1 MPGGTR
7 SAGGGGGG
15 MGSTSQ
21 RLTTSDALTYL
32 KEVKEEFQ
40 DQKEKY
46 DMFLEVM
53 KDFKARRTDTVG
65 VMARVKELFKGHNNL
80 IYGFNTFLSDG
91 YAITFDDDNSPPRR
105 TVKYEDAI
113 SEMFQRLTTSDALTY
128 LKEVKEVFQD
138 QKEKYDMFLE
148 VMKDFKAHRTDTV
161 GVIARVKELFKGH
174 NNLIYGFNTF
184 LPDGYA
190 ITLDDDNSPMGRNVK
205 FEDAISFVN
214 KIKRRFQH
222 DEHVYKSFLDVLNR
236 YRREHMNKNE
246 VYTEVTCL
254 FEEHPDLLEEF
265 TSYLEDY
272 SVAPTTQQVP
282 YVRNSTQHYNER
294 SSAAPTLQDMSQKPI
309 SNDALMYLNEVNETF
324 QDQKEKLG
332 MFLQVLE
339 DLNAQRTDTA
349 GAVARVKEL
358 FKGHN
363 NLIYGFNTFLPEGHV
378 ITIDDDND
386 EALPKETDKFAEA
399 IRFMT
404 KVKKRFQNDEHVY
417 KSFVD
422 ILSMYWKEQKG
433 MTDVYT
439 EVACLFKDHP
449 DLLREFTRYL
459 PVSSAAAPLTQQ
471 VPCGGN
477 STQRYN
483 ESNQYSTQSYRETN
497 EHSTQR
503 CKEPFKYFYLMMI
516 WLADLERMKRA
527 RDDMYSG
534 SQFRRPFG
542 SSRAESYGQNQMPA
556 GGSSAGGGSLGG
568 EGEGEG
574 GGGGQGEGSTSQR
587 LTTSDAL
594 TYLKEVKEMFQDQK
608 EKYDMFLE
616 VMKDFKA
623 HRTDTV
629 GVIARVKE
637 LFKGHNNLIY
647 GFNTFLPRGYAI
659 TLDEDNA
666 PPRRTVE
673 FDEAISF
680 VNKIKRRFQHDE
692 HVYKS
697 FLDVLNMYRREHK
710 DINEVYTE
718 VASLF
723 EDHPD
728 LLEEFT
734 RFLPDSSAAPTIQ
747 QVPYGRNSTQRY
759 NERSS
764 APPILRHIQ
773 MDRQRRRD
781 RIINSHADRDLSV
794 DRPEL
799 DDDKGIMKMRK
810 EQRKRAEKDNRD
822 QRNRDHDD
830 PEHENNREFN
840 SQRFPD
846 KKRSGKKVEGFASY
860 DDRDNLK
867 SMCNRGFV
875 FCEKVKERLCS
886 SDDYQAFLKCL
897 NIYSNGIIKRN
908 DLQTLVTDLLGK
920 YPDLM
925 NEFNQFL
932 ERCEN
937 TDGLLAGVISK
948 KSLTVDGHVS
958 RPLEEKDR
966 EPKRE
971 IEGTKE
977 KERYKEYMG
986 KSIQELDLSNC
997 QSCTPSY
1004 RLLPDDYPIPVAS
1017 QKSELGAQVL
1027 NDYWVSVTS
1036 GSEDYSFKHMRRNQ
1050 YEESLFRC
1058 EDDRFELDM
1067 LLESVSSTAK
1077 RVEDLL
1083 NSINENKISMD
1094 SPFRVEEHFSVLN
1107 LRCIE
1112 RLYGD
1117 HGLDAMEILRKN
1129 PSLALPVILTRLKQ
1143 KQEEW
1148 TKCRLDFNKVW
1159 AEIYVKNHYKS
1170 LDHRSFYFKQ
1180 QDSKNLSAK
1189 SLLAEIKEL
1198 KEKNQKEDDVLMASV
1213 AGHRQPLAPH
1223 LVCEYLDVNIHED
1236 LYKLIEYSCEEMC
1249 STKEQLNRVMRL
1261 WTTFLEP
1268 MLGVPP
1274 RHNGREGTDGAGK
1287 ALNPAESD
1295 RSPGA
1300 DATANSGQLKA
1311 VSDGEKN
1318 SSSELTNSCR
1328 NGLTNGETLARE
1340 HSGRA
1345 LRDDSRLE
1353 KETKFTA
1360 DKKPGIHM
1368 HANGMEAGNN
1378 HGRNNVEGAS
1388 GKGTTASRASSGV
1401 GGEAHE
1407 SKATADLVHSSEG
1420 VGVTKHASLVNGMTT
1435 DCPNASRCHEESAGP
1450 SRIEK
1455 EEGELSPTGDL
1466 EEDNFVAY
1474 GDSGSKKHGVE
1485 TRRHQSGNGKDLHSV
1500 DASGENDVDADD
1512 EDSENASEA
1521 GDNASGSESA
1531 GDECSR
1537 EEHDEEEEVERDEVD
1552 GKAESEGEAEGTT
1565 DTHVGG
1571 DGTSLSFSERFLFT
1585 VKPLSKHV
1593 RTVLPKDD
1601 RNDSWVFYANDDFFV
1616 LFRLHQI
1623 LYERILSAKTNTA
1636 AAEMKWKQ
1644 PKDAS
1649 GLDLYARF
1657 MSALYSLLDG
1667 STDNSKF
1674 EDECRAIIGNQS
1686 YVLFTLDKLI
1696 FKLVKQLQAV
1706 AADEMD
1712 NKLLQLFDY
1721 EKSRKHW
1728 KAMDSV
1734 YYENARVLLHEEN
1747 IYRLKYS
1754 SPPSRLSIQLMD
1766 NVIEKP
1772 EAFAVSM
1779 EPNFSAVLHNDFLSV
1794 YPSKKEPHGITLKRN
1809 KKKYANLDEFAA
1821 TCLAMEGVELVNGLE
1836 NKIACNSY
1844 KISYTDQNERKRQC
1858 DQADWRKASEMCK
1871 FIGDAWIEGAKHRW
1885 EM

>member
-1 MPGGTR
+1 
-7 SAGGGGGG
+7 
-15 MGSTSQ
+15 
-21 RLTTSDALTYL
+21 
-32 KEVKEEFQ
+32 
-40 DQKEKY
+40 
-46 DMFLEVM
+46 
-53 KDFKARRTDTVG
+53 
-65 VMARVKELFKGHNNL
+65 
-80 IYGFNTFLSDG
+80 
-91 YAITFDDDNSPPRR
+91 
-105 TVKYEDAI
+105 
-113 SEMFQRLTTSDALTY
+113 
-128 LKEVKEVFQD
+128 
-138 QKEKYDMFLE
+138 
-148 VMKDFKAHRTDTV
+148 
-161 GVIARVKELFKGH
+161 
-174 NNLIYGFNTF
+174 
-184 LPDGYA
+184 
-190 ITLDDDNSPMGRNVK
+190 
-205 FEDAISFVN
+205 
-214 KIKRRFQH
+214 
-222 DEHVYKSFLDVLNR
+222 
-236 YRREHMNKNE
+236 
-246 VYTEVTCL
+246 
-254 FEEHPDLLEEF
+254 
-265 TSYLEDY
+265 
-272 SVAPTTQQVP
+272 
-282 YVRNSTQHYNER
+282 
-294 SSAAPTLQDMSQKPI
+294 
-309 SNDALMYLNEVNETF
+309 
-324 QDQKEKLG
+324 
-332 MFLQVLE
+332 
-339 DLNAQRTDTA
+339 
-349 GAVARVKEL
+349 
-358 FKGHN
+358 
-363 NLIYGFNTFLPEGHV
+363 
-378 ITIDDDND
+378 
-386 EALPKETDKFAEA
+386 
-399 IRFMT
+399 
-404 KVKKRFQNDEHVY
+404 
-417 KSFVD
+417 
-422 ILSMYWKEQKG
+422 
-433 MTDVYT
+433 
-439 EVACLFKDHP
+439 
-449 DLLREFTRYL
+449 
-459 PVSSAAAPLTQQ
+459 
-471 VPCGGN
+471 
-477 STQRYN
+477 
-483 ESNQYSTQSYRETN
+483 
-497 EHSTQR
+497 
-503 CKEPFKYFYLMMI
+503 
-516 WLADLERMKRA
+516 MKRT
-527 RDDMYSG
+527 RDDIYSG
-534 SQFRRPFG
+534 SQFKRPFG
-542 SSRAESYGQNQMPA
+542 SSRAESYGQNQMP
-556 GGSSAGGGSLGG
+556 GGG
-568 EGEGEG
+568 ECG
-574 GGGGQGEGSTSQR
+574 GGGGGMGGGGQAGGSTSQK
-587 LTTSDAL
+587 LTTNDAL
-594 TYLKEVKEMFQDQK
+594 SYLKEVKEMFEDQK
-608 EKYDMFLE
+608 EKYDLFLE

-647 GFNTFLPRGYAI
+647 GFNTFLPRGYEI
-659 TLDEDNA
+659 TLDDDNA

-710 DINEVYTE
+710 DIHEVYTE

-734 RFLPDSSAAPTIQ
+734 RFLPDSSAAPTTQI
-747 QVPYGRNSTQRY
+747 PYGRNSTQRI

-764 APPILRHIQ
+764 GATTSRHIQ
-773 MDRQRRRD
+773 MDNQRRRD
-781 RIINSHADRDLSV
+781 RIITSHADRDLSV

-799 DDDKGIMKMRK
+799 NEDKALVKMRK
-810 EQRKRAEKDNRD
+810 EQRKRVEKDNRD
-822 QRNRDHDD
+822 LRIRDHDD
-830 PEHENNREFN
+830 PEHDNNRDFN

-846 KKRSGKKVEGFASY
+846 KKRSGRKVEGFASY
-860 DDRDNLK
+860 DDRDTLK
-867 SMCNRGFV
+867 SMCNRGFA

-897 NIYSNGIIKRN
+897 NIYSNGIIIRN
-908 DLQTLVTDLLGK
+908 DLQNLVTDLLGK

-937 TDGLLAGVISK
+937 TDGLLAGVIGK

-971 IEGTKE
+971 IDGAKE

-1077 RVEDLL
+1077 RAEDLL

-1094 SPFRVEEHFSVLN
+1094 SPFRVEEHFTVLN

-1129 PSLALPVILTRLKQ
+1129 PSLALPVVLTRLKQ

-1159 AEIYVKNHYKS
+1159 AEIYSKNHYKS

-1189 SLLAEIKEL
+1189 SLLAGIKEL

-1223 LVCEYLDVNIHED
+1223 LEHEYSDVNIHED

-1287 ALNPAESD
+1287 VQNPAVNCTAESD
-1295 RSPGA
+1295 GSPGA
-1300 DATANSGQLKA
+1300 DAAVNSGQLKA
-1311 VSDGEKN
+1311 ISDGEKN
-1318 SSSELTNSCR
+1318 RSPELTNSCR
-1328 NGLTNGETLARE
+1328 NGLTKGEALARE
-1340 HSGRA
+1340 HSGRVS
-1345 LRDDSRLE
+1345 RDDSRLE

-1388 GKGTTASRASSGV
+1388 GKGTTASRPSSGV
-1401 GGEAHE
+1401 AGEAHE
-1407 SKATADLVHSSEG
+1407 SKANADLVH
-1420 VGVTKHASLVNGMTT
+1420 GMPT
-1435 DCPNASRCHEESAGP
+1435 DGPNASRCHEESAGP

-1455 EEGELSPTGDL
+1455 EEGELSPTGDS

-1474 GDSGSKKHGVE
+1474 GDTGSKVVPKAKHGVE
-1485 TRRHQSGNGKDLHSV
+1485 TRQHQSGNGKDLHSV

-1537 EEHDEEEEVERDEVD
+1537 EEEDEVERDEVD

-1593 RTVLPKDD
+1593 RAVLPKDD
-1601 RNDSWVFYANDDFFV
+1601 RNNSWVFYANDDFYV

-1636 AAEMKWKQ
+1636 AAEIKWKH

-1649 GLDLYARF
+1649 SSDLYSRF
-1657 MSALYSLLDG
+1657 MAALYSLLDG

-1794 YPSKKEPHGITLKRN
+1794 YSSKKEPHGITLKRN
-1809 KKKYANLDEFAA
+1809 RKKYANLDEFAA

-1844 KISYTDQNERKRQC
+1844 KISYVLDTEDFFFRRRTSSQHRSSYNN
-1858 DQADWRKASEMCK
+1858 QARIQRFRRFLSSSQ
-1871 FIGDAWIEGAKHRW
+1871 
-1885 EM
+1885 